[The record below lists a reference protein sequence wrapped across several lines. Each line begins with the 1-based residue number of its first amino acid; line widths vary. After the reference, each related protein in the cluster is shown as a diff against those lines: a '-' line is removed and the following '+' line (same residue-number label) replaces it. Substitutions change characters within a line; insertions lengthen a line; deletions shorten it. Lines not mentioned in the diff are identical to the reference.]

1 MSRKSSPG
9 LSKNA
14 TLSLKKKLTLIFL
27 DTTFL
32 VKNANL
38 HQYLCHSGE
47 LIRQPAAVSI
57 LLPTTFH
64 RAHLNRY
71 IPNFQWVYQKL
82 TRCELFGLRFLQKR
96 EEGDFCHPKRI
107 VFRGFFWTDFPK
119 LIFLAK
125 RSTFAENT
133 TYILKALLCKDSFEI
148 SRTLFSGSYEAS

>member
-1 MSRKSSPG
+1 MKYFG
-9 LSKNA
+9 YG
-14 TLSLKKKLTLIFL
+14 IFGK
-27 DTTFL
+27 
-32 VKNANL
+32 KNANL
-38 HQYLCHSGE
+38 HQFLCHPGE
-47 LIRQPAAVSI
+47 IILRPAAVSI